1 MRIAPCGFVVF
12 PLICLKEMR
21 GGVIR
26 ITIVRYVHVVSICL
40 IYLSTYITYVV

>member
-1 MRIAPCGFVVF
+1 MRIAPCGFVIF

-26 ITIVRYVHVVSICL
+26 ITIVRYVVSICL